1 MYVLTI
7 TENNTIKY
15 FSMLSFNGIYTD
27 ADIHKSVIFST
38 ANLANNQRTILNTI
52 DSTRTFTVKQITL
65 ADVN

>member
-7 TENNTIKY
+7 TENNTLKY

-27 ADIHKSVIFST
+27 ADIHKSVIFNT

-65 ADVN
+65 ADVS